1 MRAMLEMTTLPA
13 RELDRLALALRA
25 ARERR
30 DPIAPLTEALPDLS
44 VADAYAIAQR
54 NVAAR
59 VAAGA
64 TIVGHKIG
72 LTSPAVQAQLGV
84 DQPDYGALLDVMA
97 IADRSTVDA
106 GAFIAPRIE
115 LELAFELAEALPS
128 AGVTADDVRRA
139 TARVLPAL
147 ELVDSRIRDW
157 RIRLADTVADA
168 ASSAAFVLGVE
179 GRPLS
184 ELDAAD
190 VAGEL
195 WRGDRASGVGQHERG
210 ARRPVRERRLARQRL
225 SARSASISTPAR
237 SSCPARARGW
247 STSAPVT
254 GSVGCS
260 PESARSRCSS
270 QVPPDEPD
278 PRGRDRRL
286 REHRHRPDGE
296 AAPLGVGAAAVDGRD
311 RPGERR
317 ARAGPARRA
326 SRRAPT
332 ESDGCSIA
340 TPGPTSSSRQPR
352 RRSTPPTRRPTPR
365 RGSPRS
371 T

>member
-1 MRAMLEMTTLPA
+1 MRAMLEITTLPA
-13 RELDRLALALRA
+13 RELDRLALALRG

-30 DPIAPLTEALPDLS
+30 DPIAPLTEVLPDLS

-72 LTSPAVQAQLGV
+72 LTSPVVQAQLGV

-97 IADRSTVDA
+97 ITDRSTVDA
-106 GAFIAPRIE
+106 GGFIAPRIE
-115 LELAFELAEALPS
+115 LELAFELAEALPN

-195 WRGDRASGVGQHERG
+195 WRGDQLLESGNTSAVLGDPCVSVAWLANAVGALGEHLDAGQIVLSGACTRMVDVGPGDRFRGVLAGVGE
-210 ARRPVRERRLARQRL
+210 V
-225 SARSASISTPAR
+225 
-237 SSCPARARGW
+237 
-247 STSAPVT
+247 
-254 GSVGCS
+254 SVQF
-260 PESARSRCSS
+260 A
-270 QVPPDEPD
+270 
-278 PRGRDRRL
+278 
-286 REHRHRPDGE
+286 
-296 AAPLGVGAAAVDGRD
+296 GAAR
-311 RPGERR
+311 
-317 ARAGPARRA
+317 
-326 SRRAPT
+326 
-332 ESDGCSIA
+332 
-340 TPGPTSSSRQPR
+340 
-352 RRSTPPTRRPTPR
+352 
-365 RGSPRS
+365 
-371 T
+371 